1 MRKGL
6 KLFEKKKKKKNP
18 TQTVVLLKFDNILY
32 RKDHGLGVNFEA
44 FSQWTMKFA
53 WAK

>member
-6 KLFEKKKKKKNP
+6 KAEKKKKNP
-18 TQTVVLLKFDNILY
+18 TQTVVLSKFENILC

-44 FSQWTMKFA
+44 FSLWTMKFG